1 MATNEDLAPP
11 AVTVEPADAA
21 PVRRISSSDLKIVG
35 DHLSKLFEQYRSD
48 RRIAELKWLR
58 NLRQYLGIY
67 DPDVEKQFGAN
78 RSKAYPKITR
88 VKCLSVL
95 SRLMNLMFP
104 GNEKNWELSASPSAD
119 IPPEEVMKLI
129 QQMMQ
134 ADQQAAGPQGMAQPP
149 QAPDRETVRRAVQA
163 LADERARELEREIE
177 DQLQEIGGDQSM
189 DYIALV
195 RSVVKSGI
203 LYGLGVMQGPFVKE
217 GQVTVWDID
226 QQTGMPTA
234 NTITSYRPQYEFLPV
249 WDFYPDMSAKTLE
262 GGDGHFVR
270 KVMSRAQLRKL
281 ADRPDFFA
289 DQVKGYL
296 KQNPVGNYKAQSFE
310 TELRA
315 MGVKVNVNEMKSES
329 TKYEVLIWH
338 GPLSGNFLKLAGVD
352 VPPGKMADDL
362 DAEVWMVAN
371 TVIKADING
380 WRKLGKDVRT
390 VHTFLFDEDDTAPVG
405 NGLPNVMRDSQ
416 MSIAAAARMLLD
428 NASVVCGPNMELNTD
443 LLRADQDLTSVGA
456 YKLWYREGTG
466 AEANMPA
473 VRNVQIDSHMDELLK
488 TIDLFM
494 RFADQE
500 TFVGPATG
508 GDMERKAPSEPM
520 RTAAGASMLRGDA
533 ALPFKDIVRNFDTF
547 TQSVIQSL
555 VQFNAVFNVKVQPGD
570 YNVIARGATSLIA
583 KEVRGIQMDQL
594 AVSLS
599 PEEKAHVDERKF
611 VEARFAVRDLQG
623 LLVSEDEAKRRQE
636 AGAAQARET
645 ADLQKQ
651 LMQAQIRDVLA
662 DAFKSIAQGQKN
674 AANADAVA
682 VKSALDILEKSLGG
696 GDDQSQ
702 GSADAVAAAAT
713 ATGRIA
719 GSQGLQGMGGLA
731 S

>member
-1 MATNEDLAPP
+1 MQMATNEDLAPP
-11 AVTVEPADAA
+11 AVTVEPSDA
-21 PVRRISSSDLKIVG
+21 PVRRISSNDLRQIG
-35 DHLSKLFEQYRSD
+35 DHLGRLFEQYRSD

-67 DPDVEKQFGAN
+67 DPEVEKDFGPN

-104 GNEKNWELSASPSAD
+104 GNEKNWQLTASPSAD
-119 IPPEEVMKLI
+119 ISPEEVMQAI
-129 QQMMQ
+129 QRMM
-134 ADQQAAGPQGMAQPP
+134 AEGQQAGSPP
-149 QAPDRETVRRAVQA
+149 QVPDRDTIRRAVQTI
-163 LADERARELEREIE
+163 ADERAAALEREIE
-177 DQLQEIGGDQSM
+177 DQLQEIGGDQSQ

-203 LYGLGVMQGPFVKE
+203 LYGLGVLQGPFVKE
-217 GQVTVWDID
+217 GRVTVWDMD
-226 QQTGMPTA
+226 PTTGQPSVQTV
-234 NTITSYRPQYEFLPV
+234 TSYRPQYEFLPI

-281 ADRPDFFA
+281 ADRPDFFP
-289 DQVKGYL
+289 DQVKAYL
-296 KQNPVGNYKAQSFE
+296 QRNAVGNYKPQSFE

-338 GPLSGNFLKLAGVD
+338 GPLSGEFLRLAGVA
-352 VPPGKMADDL
+352 VPQDKMADDL
-362 DAEVWMVAN
+362 EAEVWMVGG

-380 WRKLGKDVRT
+380 WRKLGRSVRS

-416 MSIAAAARMLLD
+416 MSVAAAARMLLD

-456 YKLWYREGTG
+456 YKLWYREGQG
-466 AEANMPA
+466 ADANMPA
-473 VRNVQIDSHMDELLK
+473 VRNVPIDSHMDELLK

-555 VQFNAVFNVKVQPGD
+555 VQFNEVFNVKLQPGD
-570 YNVIARGATSLIA
+570 YNVVARGATSLIA
-583 KEVRGIQMDQL
+583 KEVRGMQMDQL
-594 AVSLS
+594 AVTLS
-599 PEEKAHVDERKF
+599 PEEKVHVDERKF

-636 AGAAQARET
+636 ASSARAKEAAEM
-645 ADLQKQ
+645 QKQ
-651 LMQAQIRDVLA
+651 LMQAQIREVLA

-674 AANADAVA
+674 AANADATA
-682 VKSALDILEKSLGG
+682 VKSALDILEKSLGDG
-696 GDDQSQ
+696 NGQSQ
-702 GSADAVAAAAT
+702 GSADAVAAAA
-713 ATGRIA
+713 AAAGRNA